1 VRPTRSA
8 APLRPFNRRA
18 CRSRRWMKMTIA
30 SHSEHHCFFFL
41 YLQRGGEATNKE
53 LGDLFASD
61 AGATRAII
69 LGQRIR
75 QRHFGVNHKGVNRVV
90 VRYVFPGASKVANKP
105 QRLECLLTRG
115 VLAASVYLKSFAAKP
130 H

>member
-1 VRPTRSA
+1 MTRDKRDRSRCLTSKPTTLRSA
-8 APLRPFNRRA
+8 WPALPSTAVSSSSTCN
-18 CRSRRWMKMTIA
+18 
-30 SHSEHHCFFFL
+30 E
-41 YLQRGGEATNKE
+41 GGEATNKE

-115 VLAASVYLKSFAAKP
+115 VLAASVYLKCFAAKP